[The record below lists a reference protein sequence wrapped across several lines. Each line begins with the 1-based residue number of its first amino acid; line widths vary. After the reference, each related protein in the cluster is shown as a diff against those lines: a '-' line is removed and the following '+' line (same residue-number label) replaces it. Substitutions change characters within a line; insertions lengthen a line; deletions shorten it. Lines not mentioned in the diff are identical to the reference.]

1 MSGLTLHCGLE
12 GGRRHVPSW
21 SDICGIRL
29 ELASFDWRG
38 FTLPVSVVFVFSF
51 SLTLYFQLGA
61 FQDRSLLPHY
71 FPRLGESTYQLLYE
85 EAYFSLLYG
94 CCIEIVFLAWMQYN
108 SWVLHENMDYGL

>member
-38 FTLPVSVVFVFSF
+38 FTLPVSVVFVFF
-51 SLTLYFQLGA
+51 
-61 FQDRSLLPHY
+61 H
-71 FPRLGESTYQLLYE
+71 
-85 EAYFSLLYG
+85 
-94 CCIEIVFLAWMQYN
+94 
-108 SWVLHENMDYGL
+108 

>member
-38 FTLPVSVVFVFSF
+38 FTLPVSVVFVFF
-51 SLTLYFQLGA
+51 F
-61 FQDRSLLPHY
+61 H
-71 FPRLGESTYQLLYE
+71 
-85 EAYFSLLYG
+85 
-94 CCIEIVFLAWMQYN
+94 
-108 SWVLHENMDYGL
+108 

>member
-38 FTLPVSVVFVFSF
+38 FTLPVSVVFVFFHGLFIF
-51 SLTLYFQLGA
+51 SLVRSRIGPCCPITSPGLV
-61 FQDRSLLPHY
+61 SLLTSCYMRKHISHC
-71 FPRLGESTYQLLYE
+71 F
-85 EAYFSLLYG
+85 
-94 CCIEIVFLAWMQYN
+94 
-108 SWVLHENMDYGL
+108 MDVA

>member
-38 FTLPVSVVFVFSF
+38 FTLPVSVVFVFF
-51 SLTLYFQLGA
+51 SIDCLFSAWCVPGSVPA
-61 FQDRSLLPHY
+61 APLLP
-71 FPRLGESTYQLLYE
+71 Q
-85 EAYFSLLYG
+85 
-94 CCIEIVFLAWMQYN
+94 AW
-108 SWVLHENMDYGL
+108 

>member
-38 FTLPVSVVFVFSF
+38 FTLPVSVGFVFF
-51 SLTLYFQLGA
+51 GGG
-61 FQDRSLLPHY
+61 DRYRLLLVGLLPK
-71 FPRLGESTYQLLYE
+71 GS
-85 EAYFSLLYG
+85 
-94 CCIEIVFLAWMQYN
+94 
-108 SWVLHENMDYGL
+108 

>member
-1 MSGLTLHCGLE
+1 MGLGSNW
-12 GGRRHVPSW
+12 RRLTGV
-21 SDICGIRL
+21 
-29 ELASFDWRG
+29 
-38 FTLPVSVVFVFSF
+38 VSRCLCLSYLFFF
-51 SLTLYFQLGA
+51 SLTVYFQLGA

-108 SWVLHENMDYGL
+108 SWVLQENMDYGL